1 MGLIAE
7 SDSHGLVDPAVF
19 QNLQA
24 KIDEDSS
31 VREELKNILQ
41 NLEKQG
47 MSSEIPRYLISFSD
61 WCFTGRAT
69 QSILSR
75 VHSIP
80 AAQRMYYI
88 F

>member
-1 MGLIAE
+1 MGFGAE
-7 SDSHGLVDPAVF
+7 SDSHALVDPAMF

-47 MSSEIPRYLISFSD
+47 MSTEILAHLISLFLTD
-61 WCFTGRAT
+61 
-69 QSILSR
+69 IL
-75 VHSIP
+75 
-80 AAQRMYYI
+80 
-88 F
+88 